1 MSCVQIKIINHPA
14 GCSVLFYRCT
24 VYFGEGQKT
33 KKKMR
38 KSDIYPITTLQIY
51 FVLLLKRIQ
60 QTKSV
65 RRKDSIDNSSPRRA
79 FYEVRSRAVGEGADS
94 GFFDKGTVQT

>member
-14 GCSVLFYRCT
+14 GCSVLSLHSILRRRT
-24 VYFGEGQKT
+24 KN